1 MVTRLGRCAVNIAP
15 GEGSAPDADAPPA
28 LLGAADPGKDSASAR
43 EATDARPPAGVS
55 AETSPGLALTPN
67 AANGSRRFVALAG
80 GADAGDASEIAKDAD
95 APRFETS
102 SAPWF
107 ETSSAPWFETS
118 SAAGFEASSG
128 GFSAAARGDGAGPG
142 GGHAAT
148 VATAGG
154 LGGTPAA
161 PVARADDAAFEE
173 GSGKA
178 FMAAFSSFWNSRTDS
193 SAVST
198 AKETRRFAR
207 DCLRFF
213 RAAAVETG
221 DAPSILLTS
230 ARMERRRRL
239 RI

>member
-1 MVTRLGRCAVNIAP
+1 M
-15 GEGSAPDADAPPA
+15 
-28 LLGAADPGKDSASAR
+28 ASPRRREETAR
-43 EATDARPPAGVS
+43 
-55 AETSPGLALTPN
+55 
-67 AANGSRRFVALAG
+67 
-80 GADAGDASEIAKDAD
+80 
-95 APRFETS
+95 
-102 SAPWF
+102 
-107 ETSSAPWFETS
+107 
-118 SAAGFEASSG
+118 
-128 GFSAAARGDGAGPG
+128 GPG